1 MVTPEPPLTRIGI
14 VIDKTFKDKRAIVKK
29 LEKVRI
35 EILEKRPLNTVITV
49 YRVDETGTGNS
60 DVIGRTA
67 MDFDNGEA
75 DYNASL
81 EALDYGFLSIKK
93 EILND
98 TQKYHN
104 TLLISPIKIALTEN
118 EEIYIISDFLI
129 VDKLRNME
137 SGQFGPYINLAKFV
151 SKKKVIQHYLHVPRM
166 DDQTK
171 DRLQRFWE
179 VAFFGE
185 NGS

>member
-14 VIDKTFKDKRAIVKK
+14 VIDKTFMDKSAIIKK

-35 EILEKRPLNTVITV
+35 EILEKRPLNTVITI

-81 EALDYGFLSIKK
+81 EVLDYGFLSLTK

-104 TLLISPIKIALTEN
+104 TLLISPIKIALSEN

-129 VDKLRNME
+129 VDKFRNME
-137 SGQFGPYINLAKFV
+137 KGKFGSQINLAGFV
-151 SKKKVIQHYLHVPRM
+151 SNKKIIQHYLQVPKM

-171 DRLQRFWE
+171 DRLHRFWE
-179 VAFFGE
+179 VAFFRKH
-185 NGS
+185 GS